1 MSKTTKLLIN
11 GEAGVGKTTLL
22 KDLTAKDTLVIA
34 IDGKDFPLNIPHA
47 TYKENVSMK
56 ELINGYTIE
65 QDELIDGEIQTVEN
79 DVPGIVEVI
88 DRYVAQLKQYP
99 KNIVVDSVSKLANNI
114 IEKGNI
120 DFVNFDVHSHIKKDL
135 GLVNAFLAE
144 YLEPRCENLILLNH
158 VVVKEGEYQQTGSG
172 NFKDKGGFYAEVDEA
187 ITVVASSDKKR
198 KVITNGKKYQARTL
212 LDLPLEMPIPYIH
225 PDPKKSDEVTDE
237 HFNLQKH
244 LDFLNENKSE
254 AEEWSLI

>member
-1 MSKTTKLLIN
+1 MAKTTKLLIN

-22 KDLTAKDTLVIA
+22 KDLVARDTLVIA

-47 TYKENVSMK
+47 TYKENVTMT
-56 ELINGYTIE
+56 ELINGYTVTE
-65 QDELIDGEIQTVEN
+65 DLLENGEIVEHEKE
-79 DVPGIVEVI
+79 VPGIVEVI
-88 DRYVAQLKQYP
+88 DRYVKQIGHYP

-114 IEKGNI
+114 IEKGNT
-120 DFVNFDVHSHIKKDL
+120 DFTNFDVHSHIKKDL

-158 VVVKEGEYQQTGSG
+158 VVVKDGEYQQTGSG

-187 ITVVASSDKKR
+187 LTVVATSDKKR
-198 KVITNGKKYQARTL
+198 KVITNGKKFQARTL

-225 PDPKKSDEVTDE
+225 PDPSKSEEVTDD

-244 LDFLNENKSE
+244 LDLLNANKAES
-254 AEEWSLI
+254 EEWSLI